1 MYVHMYV
8 RTYVFLCV
16 CVSVCVCVRARAH
29 MRTCLHVLSVV
40 YVKDVMCLYPNF
52 YLHGYSL
59 LCLYMVQN
67 FMAQKKNNK
76 CLEGAVPPDFFH
88 VTLLMNG
95 YSLMG
100 KFLTVFETYKNKA
113 LDAHLLFLRTVKRW
127 YDIMM

>member
-1 MYVHMYV
+1 MA
-8 RTYVFLCV
+8 TLSFVFIWYKILW
-16 CVSVCVCVRARAH
+16 H
-29 MRTCLHVLSVV
+29 
-40 YVKDVMCLYPNF
+40 
-52 YLHGYSL
+52 
-59 LCLYMVQN
+59 
-67 FMAQKKNNK
+67 KKNNK